1 MHPSSTFTLHVTIL
15 GERLRQQ
22 QRHRSETTHYTPE
35 FPPYSVTQLLI
46 IKDMAGVAQK
56 QVLASL
62 KGHGQSEHHIFLVR
76 CCVAVILTHF
86 QLPQIR
92 RLL

>member
-1 MHPSSTFTLHVTIL
+1 MHPSSTFTLHVTIP
-15 GERLRQQ
+15 GESLRQQ

-35 FPPYSVTQLLI
+35 FPPYSVTQLII

-62 KGHGQSEHHIFLVR
+62 KGYVQSQHHTLLVC
-76 CCVAVILTHF
+76 CCVAVILTRF